1 MFVRLTYI
9 SFLPGQIEEAKKIFI
24 KEIIPVVKQQNGIES
39 IMLLE
44 PTDTSG
50 EYISLTIWK
59 SSINAQEYES
69 SGIYKELV
77 NKARH
82 TFSKAAVLKSYNEA

>member
-9 SFLPGQIEEAKKIFI
+9 YFLPGQAEAAKKIFNE
-24 KEIIPVVKQQNGIES
+24 EIIPVVKQQKGNES

-50 EYISLTIWK
+50 EFISLTIWK
-59 SSINAQEYES
+59 SSIDAQGYES

-77 NKARH
+77 NKASH
-82 TFSKAAVLKSYNEA
+82 TFSKAAVLKSYNEV